1 MSSNLT
7 ACIEWLFE
15 SEHEDFA
22 ERIHAAKAA
31 GLPAV
36 EFHLWRDK
44 PLDAIERALDATGI
58 RLSSF
63 CVDPRASLVDPRE
76 HEQVLRAVRDAIPVA
91 RRFKG
96 AKMIL
101 ASGFTRP
108 DVSTGEQQD
117 AAVAVLK
124 TAAAMAAAADTLILL
139 EPVNMTV
146 NGARMFVDG
155 VQRGLDITEAV
166 SSPGLRLLCDVY
178 HSAIT
183 GEDLATALGDR
194 MRWVGHVQVADTNG
208 RHEPGTGTLA
218 WPHVMGILREKGYS
232 GEIGL
237 EYLPTL
243 PTLESIALARRNLGL

>member
-1 MSSNLT
+1 MNLT
-7 ACIEWLFE
+7 ACIEWLFKA
-15 SEHEDFA
+15 EHEDIA
-22 ERIHAAKAA
+22 QRIHAASDA

-44 PLDAIERALDATGI
+44 PLDSIERALDATGV

-63 CVDPRASLVDPRE
+63 CVEPRCSLVDPGA
-76 HEQVLRAVRDAIPVA
+76 HQQVLEAVRDAIPIAKRFNGA
-91 RRFKG
+91 R
-96 AKMIL
+96 MIL

-108 DVSTGEQQD
+108 DVSASEQQQ
-117 AAVAVLK
+117 AAVSVLK
-124 TAAAMAAAADTLILL
+124 TAAAMAAEADTVILL

-146 NGARMFVDG
+146 NGATMFVDG
-155 VQRGLDITEAV
+155 VQRGLDITESV
-166 SSPGLRLLCDVY
+166 NSPGLCLLCDVY

-183 GEDLATALGDR
+183 GEDLATALGNR

-208 RHEPGTGTLA
+208 RHEPGTGGLS
-218 WPHVMGILREKGYS
+218 WPHVMGLLRDKGYD

-243 PTLESIALARRNLGL
+243 PTLESIAVARRNLGL